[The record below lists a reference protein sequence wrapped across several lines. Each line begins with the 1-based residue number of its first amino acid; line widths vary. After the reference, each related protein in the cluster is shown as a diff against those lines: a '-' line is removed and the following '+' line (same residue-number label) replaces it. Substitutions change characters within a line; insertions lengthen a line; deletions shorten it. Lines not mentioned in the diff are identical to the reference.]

1 MSKVYVDV
9 TAKFDKDGRM
19 EPVQISWTDG
29 TRFRV
34 DKVLNVCRAVSTGG
48 GGTGIR
54 YTCRICGKNAFV
66 FYSEREHRWFVEGK
80 GTVRSD
86 WVYTVM

>member
-9 TAKFDKDGRM
+9 TAKFDKDGNI

-34 DKVLNVCRAVSTGG
+34 DKVLSVCRAVSTGG
-48 GGTGIR
+48 GGMGIR
-54 YTCRICGKNAFV
+54 YTCRICGRNAFV

-80 GTVRSD
+80 GSVRSD

>member
-9 TAKFDKDGRM
+9 TAKFDKDGRI

-34 DKVLNVCRAVSTGG
+34 DKVLNVCRAVSTEG

>member
-9 TAKFDKDGRM
+9 TAKFDKDGRI
-19 EPVQISWTDG
+19 EPIQISWTDG

-34 DKVLNVCRAVSTGG
+34 DKVLSVCRAVSVGG
-48 GGTGIR
+48 GGMGIR

-80 GTVRSD
+80 ESVRSD